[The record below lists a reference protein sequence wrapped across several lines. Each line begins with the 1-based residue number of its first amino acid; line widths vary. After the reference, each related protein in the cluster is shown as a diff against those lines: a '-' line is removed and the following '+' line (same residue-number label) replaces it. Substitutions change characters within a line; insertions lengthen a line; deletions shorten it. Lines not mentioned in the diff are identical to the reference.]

1 MKKIKI
7 MLSSILMVLMAFLL
21 SFSLN
26 RGEGPKKAEAAGT
39 LVDIKFDVY
48 NESGISSLLQ
58 ESYWKQDIEK
68 YINYIVNDTDALAE
82 MSISKKNFISSKEF
96 TIEQMKLVENY
107 GVWSDSATVTAS
119 GDSSKSLEEYW
130 GGQIYSLI
138 SNPITWNTS
147 GSSKNPQIDT
157 YTNYGR
163 TFNSS
168 PITKVAPGDDFY
180 VGVLATS
187 TRSGGLNTVRVRV
200 DIREWLKLCG
210 SSDGLVSGSATGFV
224 SSTSYGYGVPD
235 TEKASALTNGIV
247 KVGWEDTSSN
257 HEFENLLIGA
267 IKLTVPSSLTSGS
280 CSITNAID
288 TQTTANYLN
297 SGDSHSNIV
306 DNPGYFS
313 VTPTTITV
321 GGSQST
327 TTTMSAPKVSTASLS
342 QTTLT
347 SNDSFKNSTLPT
359 GTTLGKTDTY
369 ANLYLDPLDNA
380 SIEEVRYSYSSTS
393 SAETGTLVSATSGYY
408 KIPTELANVSLGGS
422 VYVAV
427 KVQSQDKKNTD
438 WKYITL
444 TRASASSTTNISNVT
459 VGGNSASLSGEVYS
473 TSSAL
478 SETTTTTDVAFTL
491 DDNAQVKNNQTYLF
505 GSLSDAKAAGSSGSY
520 TSGKALNYTGVK
532 TTINGLTA
540 GDEKY
545 LLVPLVAEDGS
556 SGYQIIKVSVAASSN
571 SSVTSI
577 LYNGKTYPLSNGSVT
592 INVSSVLTSVSF
604 SVNYTG
610 KSVTIGSDT
619 QSGNP
624 ATFNSKSLN
633 STGNTTFTITPTA
646 PNGTNGASVSVIFH
660 KLSNDADPTVKI
672 ETFTQ
677 DSTIANTTE
686 TLSSWTSSGTASNA
700 TTIPYASKTYI
711 VTITN
716 LPSGASILSNN
727 AGTTIVGNNSY
738 TAIAFNNVKTATT
751 ATVTI
756 VTQSEDGIQHTYTLT
771 LKREAASSSTE
782 LSNVKVAGKNT
793 STSNLPADVDY
804 TGTAS
809 SYSDTRVSVAFD
821 APTNG
826 KILNVYQHT
835 TASSAK
841 NSPASGTKL
850 SLSSGVYTVTG
861 LTSGSKAYVA
871 IQVEAEDGTTTVK
884 VIEITVPQDST
895 SEITSV
901 GGNTLNGSTSVNIT
915 YSSGKDATF
924 AVVFRG
930 SKVVIEGK
938 SDVITTSGDS
948 FTINPASYGTTIR
961 LIPYA
966 NDGTTAGTAI
976 TVKFVAQSTSTKPN
990 VILRDFDNNQANKT
1004 ISSTDWD
1011 SNNSYEYRV
1020 PYGTKQFNFSLDSL
1034 SDSGTAKSYNITNVS
1049 ATGTVGASGTLS
1061 IKRNYGPYAIATTPV
1076 TDYKVQI
1083 ILVVAAQD
1091 GTEITYTIN
1100 LIREAAS
1107 SATTPVVPNGASQ
1120 SPDPSVP
1127 AGSAYKKIY
1136 HIVMPPTSASQ
1147 AVASLN
1153 GIEADSLS
1161 SLVSSSVNSYKTLT
1175 DAINGTNALTT
1186 YTISNKSISSVT
1198 LANPGESVFVAV
1210 PFKAQDGTTKTLI
1223 IYELPRSQSESAYLN
1238 GIVFVANGTTST
1250 SAALSPNF
1258 SPNTTSY
1265 DLILPKGT
1273 QSVDVTA
1280 TFDTLMKGQLTPNG
1294 GTATLLT
1301 SGTALTNVSISG
1313 VITVTIIPQS
1323 GDTSKARSYTFTP
1336 VFKSNDVSVKSVV
1349 VNYYDANGN
1358 KLNTKAVNAAYDS
1371 STKEYSVTVPYAAKK
1386 FDFEVVTND
1395 VNAKVKYSGQFL
1407 TGPTGSISINNANP
1421 VTDATKN
1428 TEQFDVIAED
1438 GVTSSPYYVVINRK
1452 AADTTNTLSTAYTTV
1467 DLKDEKG
1474 VYTPIN
1480 GNSSANGSTIVW
1492 TATAKVPYTSDS
1504 IRVRFKVDSL
1514 LSTVKVNGVL
1524 VAIGQNGE
1532 VEGADMTFSGTT
1544 QCTLTYIVEVISE
1557 SGVAQK
1563 YEFNVTREAADN
1575 DKTYTLDFDYV
1586 DENGAPQKT
1595 TTAPNATNPLAYSI
1609 KLINWKITANKATT
1623 MITVKSITASGL
1635 SGNLYSGSTTNISGQ
1650 SQPLSLS
1657 STSTTGNYIIY
1668 TITVEIKSQDQT
1680 ASTELIN
1687 IYVTKPNS
1695 ANTVSTWDLIVQS
1708 SGNVKAPKT
1717 TVSNTKTYELTQT
1730 ETFTLDIRVNGD
1742 PNGLTK
1748 IYYSKTPVTAS
1759 SVQDY
1764 INSCT
1769 LYDSTAVFN
1778 PGDNVYVYLIP
1789 ENGNVK
1795 SYVFETKTSVPKQSN
1810 ADIDNVEIL
1819 EITTSPN
1826 SLGTLKNFVW
1836 NSTTANLG
1844 TYTVSSNC
1852 SLIHIRVTPAQN
1864 SDKASINTAL
1874 TVKQIN
1880 TDYAISL
1887 SEGQNIIK
1895 FQLIAQN
1902 GDLGTEYTIIVE
1914 RPIAETYD
1922 KLTNINIGGVD
1933 VAKNNN
1939 GEYDSVIDVL
1949 VPRGASNATINAI
1962 NVIDGT
1968 NIHAKY
1974 EIYDGTSKIAEGIG
1988 KNKAGVTTNI
1998 NNLTSGIVRT
2008 LEIRVYSEQVQ
2019 NAGGSPNI
2027 YKLNLYPASTDYSV
2041 KNANINDVNGND
2053 VLDINNNGF
2062 NFNGGS
2068 FTSPFVVNYSTK
2080 YAELVVTGNNQSYA
2094 TITINGTVRTNCII
2108 PNLVV
2113 GQGMRSNMFNV
2124 TVESEFRTLLKAT
2137 NPASTLADD
2146 QIETYN
2152 IQIDRNNGSSDATL
2166 KSIVVTNNGNQ
2177 LPFDQDTPFTPSDP
2191 SKINYAISGP
2201 TVSSNS
2207 VTITVEPTDP
2217 KAKLGSG
2224 WIAKGDGTYSK
2235 TFSIPNTFAQNGGND
2250 QLAIEVFSEIEM
2262 GNTNPTALTYSVI
2275 ISSVQVTLDTDHT
2288 ITLISAYYADGT
2300 QNKYLLGSAS
2310 SNPEKE
2316 FVSNP
2321 GNIYEFTVPA
2331 SVNSIDLSVLFPKKA
2346 TLLVNN
2352 TAAGASGIYNGT
2364 INLKGDTTT
2373 IKIKC
2378 NAESNTATDTEDY
2391 TIIIK
2396 TKALDTDTSLD
2407 SWDVTD
2413 PSATNPNNAIL
2424 NLLDA
2429 ALAGQTLYLDSS
2441 YAGKTLNVNAS
2452 VSAPKTINTTGKT
2465 TLTLPQVFNSG
2476 SNLLTITVK
2485 SETPGTEK
2493 IYTVNVVVKANLDLA
2508 SVIITDSQNNS
2519 LFNDYDPVTG
2529 VFSPIADP
2537 VAYVN
2542 GNSGANISKIW
2553 VANDVSVINY
2563 MATLKDLNA
2572 SFANNSVVTDIIQT
2586 GTLATGS
2593 LTAYALRLTI
2603 IVQDQSGATK
2613 QYIIDVYR
2621 VPGETSKNIE
2631 SYIEE
2636 GETSPSQTFNP
2647 NASTYEYRV
2656 DNSITAFEA
2665 YKYWTLSNG
2674 ATYKLYDSKGGN
2686 NYVLAFGKNEF
2697 TVEVYSENEPTSN
2710 PHIYTITVWRANND
2724 YEITNIEFLESLTGS
2739 TIKQDSTKP
2748 QYVFNSQTLT
2758 YDIYVPYSVDK
2769 TYLKVTLSDLVNAG
2783 WKLNGNI
2790 SSNGFQVI
2798 SVGDNTFTITGVS
2811 QYGLLNPNDTN
2822 TKSSETYNIVIHRAE
2837 PSSDATLKD
2846 LQAVVYDSVNGKY
2859 YDYIT
2864 GQYLDRNPGDLPDPL
2879 ITVNS
2884 SYIVSQADKAISD
2897 PNVSDIQIFAVAND
2911 PNAKIISGT
2920 GTYSFLNGSVSGQ
2933 VAWIYNVV
2941 VQAENG
2947 DQKTYTIT
2955 LSKEVANPDKDNS
2968 ISNISV
2974 VAKGIEYIASF
2985 NPTTQ
2990 KYQITIPYGPDSYT
3004 LSVTTA
3010 LGSSAKLYIDQTTNP
3025 QTQRTSVTKTLS
3037 LSDGGTTVTYYVQA
3051 EALDATIGRGKEYEI
3066 EISFE
3071 KADSDSSIKEIKVD
3085 GALVPNFNSNDLTYN
3100 LSYPYTTDSITITG
3114 VPNSSKSIIDA
3125 AGLGKID
3132 LVPGQI
3138 TQHTITCRAE
3148 DGSTTTYILNIYRD
3162 SENPYFSNLKVPGY
3176 DLLDKTTLKP
3186 TEYDKTAPGYDASG
3200 APIEVEYHVVVPN
3213 PQATGSISI
3222 EVPDAKY
3229 VTTIS
3234 QTGESITTG
3243 ISRTFNNL
3251 AFNIAADGSQ
3261 ADTEFIINGTSPS
3274 GKIVKYKV
3282 IVTRLG
3288 IKSADTSFNISKID
3302 AFDKVNGEGSK
3313 VTGVST
3319 DNFKTD
3325 FAYGRV
3331 NYEYTVPNKVQS
3343 LDFAFAPSQ
3352 PGAKVEVFGANKL
3365 ISNAVND
3372 VVVVVTAEDGMTTK
3386 AYVIKVTREAMA
3398 YEVVADNNGEDF
3410 TLVNRVENKGI
3421 ISYDL
3426 KLKANALKKV
3436 ADKEAFFKRYISYD
3450 KSNNAIDVEII
3461 NDINA
3466 SDLTS
3471 VTLKITD
3478 GTDENYIIINI
3489 ENELTYEVITD
3500 GNGDNYKLSNLQDNG
3515 KIKSYDLKLDSKGL
3529 KKVEDKE
3536 EFFKNYI
3543 KADNSNVTVEIVSDL
3558 SSDDIKSV
3566 TLKVTDG
3573 VEEEFVVINVNV
3585 SAGILDSVGG
3595 YFFLGGIIICA
3606 LLLLAILVAVHKDK
3620 YGKVADKRKKA

>member
-7 MLSSILMVLMAFLL
+7 VLSSILTMLIAFLL
-21 SFSLN
+21 SFSLTE
-26 RGEGPKKAEAAGT
+26 GEGPKKADAASAT
-39 LVDIKFDVY
+39 VLDVNY
-48 NESGISSLLQ
+48 AVYDENGLNAFQQ
-58 ESYWKQDIEK
+58 EPYWKQDIEK
-68 YINYIVNDTDALAE
+68 YINYIVNDNDALAE

-107 GVWSDSATVTAS
+107 GVWSDSGTVTAS

-168 PITKVAPGDDFY
+168 PITKASPGDTIYLGVLVTSPGAIDIH
-180 VGVLATS
+180 VGVNFTQWINGGGEFINNTPLGANFGSVKSDTSGAQNLTNNATNVGFTLAIGTTFS
-187 TRSGGLNTVRVRV
+187 NSLIGYFTLKVGDSMSGSYTFDLLRTGYSSWT
-200 DIREWLKLCG
+200 
-210 SSDGLVSGSATGFV
+210 SSDESLSVNGDDSQNW
-224 SSTSYGYGVPD
+224 
-235 TEKASALTNGIV
+235 KA
-247 KVGWEDTSSN
+247 
-257 HEFENLLIGA
+257 
-267 IKLTVPSSLTSGS
+267 
-280 CSITNAID
+280 
-288 TQTTANYLN
+288 
-297 SGDSHSNIV
+297 
-306 DNPGYFS
+306 
-313 VTPTTITV
+313 TPTTITV

-327 TTTMSAPKVSTASLS
+327 TTTMGAPKVSTASLS

-380 SIEEVRYSYSSTS
+380 SIAEVRYSYSSTS
-393 SAETGTLVSATSGYY
+393 SAETGTLVSASGAGYY
-408 KIPTELANVSLGGS
+408 QIPTERANVSLGGS

-459 VGGNSASLSGEVYS
+459 VGGNSASLRDGVYS

-505 GSLSDAKAAGSSGSY
+505 NSLADAKAAGSSGSY
-520 TSGKALNYTGVK
+520 TSGTALNYTGSK

-545 LLVPLVAEDGS
+545 LLIPLEAENGG

-577 LYNGKTYPLSNGSVT
+577 LYNSQTYALSNGSVT
-592 INVSSVLTSVSF
+592 INVSAVLTSVSF

-624 ATFNSKSLN
+624 ATFNGKSLN
-633 STGNTTFTITPTA
+633 PTGNTTFTITPTA

-660 KLSNDADPTVKI
+660 KLSNDADPTIKI

-677 DSTIANTTE
+677 GSSAANTTE
-686 TLSSWTSSGTASNA
+686 TISSWTSSGTASNA

-716 LPSGASILSNN
+716 LPSGASILSNS

-751 ATVTI
+751 ATVEI
-756 VTQSEDGIQHTYTLT
+756 KIQSEDKAQHTYTLT
-771 LKREAASSSTE
+771 LNREAASSSTE

-804 TGTAS
+804 TGTAN

-826 KILNVYQHT
+826 KILGVYQHT
-835 TASSAK
+835 TAATAK

-850 SLSSGVYTVTG
+850 SLSSGVYTATG

-901 GGNTLNGSTSVNIT
+901 GGNTLNGSTTVTIP
-915 YSSGKDATF
+915 YSSGNSVTF

-930 SKVVIEGK
+930 SKVVINGK
-938 SDVITTSGDS
+938 TNEITTSGDT
-948 FTINPASYGTTIR
+948 FTVDPAKYGTTIT

-976 TVKFVAQSTSTKPN
+976 TVKFVAQSTSTKPT
-990 VILRDFDNNQANKT
+990 VILREFDNNQVNKT
-1004 ISSTDWD
+1004 ITDWD
-1011 SNNSYEYRV
+1011 SNNSYEHRV
-1020 PYGTKQFNFSLDSL
+1020 PYGTTQFNFSLDSL
-1034 SDSGTAKSYNITNVS
+1034 SDSGTAKSYNITSVS
-1049 ATGTVGASGTLS
+1049 AIGAVPASGTLV
-1061 IKRNYGPYAIATTPV
+1061 IKRNHGPYAIATTPV

-1127 AGSAYKKIY
+1127 AGSTYKKIY
-1136 HIVMPPTSASQ
+1136 HIVMPPTSATQ
-1147 AVASLN
+1147 AVTSLN
-1153 GIEADSLS
+1153 GIEADPLS
-1161 SLVSSSVNSYKTLT
+1161 SLASSSVNAYKSLT
-1175 DAINGTNALTT
+1175 DAINGTNAITN

-1198 LANPGESVFVAV
+1198 LGNPGESVFIAV
-1210 PFKAQDGTTKTLI
+1210 PFEAQDGTTKTLI
-1223 IYELPRSQSESAYLN
+1223 IYELPRSQSDSAYLN
-1238 GIVFVANGTTST
+1238 GIVFIANGTTST

-1280 TFDTLMKGQLTPNG
+1280 TLDTLMKGQLTPNG
-1294 GTATLLT
+1294 GIATLLT

-1358 KLNTKAVNAAYDS
+1358 KLNTTAVNATYDS

-1407 TGPTGSISINNANP
+1407 TGPTGSISINNATP

-1438 GVTSSPYYVVINRK
+1438 GVTSSPYYVVVNRK
-1452 AADTTNTLSTAYTTV
+1452 AADTTNTISTAYTTV

-1524 VAIGQNGE
+1524 VAIGQNGD
-1532 VEGADMTFSGTT
+1532 VEGADMTFSGTA

-1595 TTAPNATNPLAYSI
+1595 TTAPNAANPLAYSI
-1609 KLINWKITANKATT
+1609 KLINWKITATKATT
-1623 MITVKSITASGL
+1623 TITVKSITASGL

-1680 ASTELIN
+1680 VSTELIN

-1708 SGNVKAPKT
+1708 TGNVKAPNT
-1717 TVSNTKTYELTQT
+1717 TVANTKTYELTQT
-1730 ETFTLDIRVNGD
+1730 ETFTLDIRVSGD

-1759 SVQDY
+1759 SVNDY

-1852 SLIHIRVTPAQN
+1852 SLIHVRVTPAQN
-1864 SDKASINTAL
+1864 SDKASINAAL

-1887 SEGQNIIK
+1887 SEGQNVIK

-1933 VAKNNN
+1933 VPKNNN
-1939 GEYDSVIDVL
+1939 GEYDSIIDVL
-1949 VPRGASNATINAI
+1949 VPRNTANATINAI
-1962 NVIDGT
+1962 NVIDGN

-2041 KNANINDVNGND
+2041 KNININDINGND

-2068 FTSPFVVNYSTK
+2068 FASPFVVNYSTK
-2080 YAELVVTGNNQSYA
+2080 YAELVVTGKNQSYA

-2108 PNLVV
+2108 SNLVV

-2224 WIAKGDGTYSK
+2224 WIAKVDGTYSK
-2235 TFSIPNTFAQNGGND
+2235 TFNIPNTFAQNGGND
-2250 QLAIEVFSEIEM
+2250 QLTIDVFSEIEM

-2275 ISSVQVTLDTDHT
+2275 ISSVQVKLDTDHT

-2364 INLKGDTTT
+2364 VNLKDDTTT

-2441 YAGKTLNVNAS
+2441 YAGQTLNVNAS

-2508 SVIITDSQNNS
+2508 SIIITDSQNNS
-2519 LFNDYDPVTG
+2519 LFNDYDPITG

-2537 VAYVN
+2537 LAYVN

-2631 SYIEE
+2631 SYVEE
-2636 GETSPSQTFNP
+2636 GQTSPSQTFNP

-2656 DNSITAFEA
+2656 DNSVTAFEA

-2739 TIKQDSTKP
+2739 TIKQDSAKP

-2822 TKSSETYNIVIHRAE
+2822 TKTSETYNIVIHRAE

-2846 LQAVVYDSVNGKY
+2846 LQAVVYDSVIGKY

-2974 VAKGIEYIASF
+2974 VAKGVEYIPSF

-3004 LSVTTA
+3004 LSATTA
-3010 LGSSAKLYIDQTTNP
+3010 LGSSAKLYIDQITNP
-3025 QTQRTSVTKTLS
+3025 QIQRTSVTKTLS

-3213 PQATGSISI
+3213 SQATGSISI

-3343 LDFAFAPSQ
+3343 LDFAFAPAQ

-3410 TLVNRVENKGI
+3410 TLVNRVENNGI

-3450 KSNNAIDVEII
+3450 KNNNAIDVEII
-3461 NDINA
+3461 NDLNA

-3478 GTDENYIIINI
+3478 GTDENYIIINL
-3489 ENELTYEVITD
+3489 ENELDYEVITD